1 MQSLQTVPLRFV
13 LVPLG
18 LFLGLLAL
26 PNLFAP
32 AAAPAPQEEQAGQ
45 APLDDMGRMEAT
57 ATQLAAAYA
66 AVRR

>member
-32 AAAPAPQEEQAGQ
+32 APTPQEEQPVQ
-45 APLDDMGRMEAT
+45 APPDSMGRMEAT

>member
-1 MQSLQTVPLRFV
+1 MQPNNVPLRFV

-26 PNLFAP
+26 PNLLGPRVEPEPSVQEP
-32 AAAPAPQEEQAGQ
+32 AAPVQDAG
-45 APLDDMGRMEAT
+45 DRMEASV
-57 ATQLAAAYA
+57 AQLAAAYA

>member
-1 MQSLQTVPLRFV
+1 MQTLQTVPLRFV

-32 AAAPAPQEEQAGQ
+32 ALPPSEPEKPAAETPFDAA
-45 APLDDMGRMEAT
+45 GRMETT
-57 ATQLAAAYA
+57 ATQLAAAHA
-66 AVRR
+66 ALRR

>member
-32 AAAPAPQEEQAGQ
+32 EPPAEPAGPPEQTAP
-45 APLDDMGRMEAT
+45 DSMDRMEAT
-57 ATQLAAAYA
+57 AAQLAAAYA

>member
-1 MQSLQTVPLRFV
+1 MQPNNVPLRFV

-26 PNLFAP
+26 PNLLGPRATPEPAVEEVP
-32 AAAPAPQEEQAGQ
+32 AAAQDAGQ
-45 APLDDMGRMEAT
+45 RMEASV
-57 ATQLAAAYA
+57 AQLAAAYA

>member
-13 LVPLG
+13 LIPLG

-26 PNLFAP
+26 PNLFVTEPAPREEAP
-32 AAAPAPQEEQAGQ
+32 AE
-45 APLDDMGRMEAT
+45 APLDAMGRMEAT

>member
-32 AAAPAPQEEQAGQ
+32 TPLPQEEKPVQ
-45 APLDDMGRMEAT
+45 APLDAQGRMEAT

>member
-32 AAAPAPQEEQAGQ
+32 EPPVEPVRPPEQTA
-45 APLDDMGRMEAT
+45 LDSMDRMEAT
-57 ATQLAAAYA
+57 AAQLAAAYA